1 MKNASRREEA
11 VWTIPVVLAL
21 MSALDLFTALISDSA
36 GDVIAWLTLAVPV
49 AVSLWY
55 SRGLLG
61 RATGQQGGDK

>member
-1 MKNASRREEA
+1 MKRSSRRED

-21 MSALDLFTALISDSA
+21 VSALGLFTALISDSA

-61 RATGQQGGDK
+61 RVTGQQADDK